1 MNELMITKLNPDT
14 GRERSAN
21 TGFMED
27 KIDPNSLWGKADKW
41 EEYKNLVQ
49 Q

>member
-1 MNELMITKLNPDT
+1 MKVQRVWKEQWTRMNELMITKLNPDT

-27 KIDPNSLWGKADKW
+27 KVDPNSL
-41 EEYKNLVQ
+41 
-49 Q
+49 